1 MPPSIQELDATVR
14 AFYEGRGEQQKA
26 AQAALNQF
34 KEDPDAWI
42 MVDEILSQASY
53 EQTKFLGLQ
62 VLDNVIMTRWKVL
75 PREQCQ
81 GIRNFVVQYILQC
94 SSSEEALRTHRTL
107 LNKLNLVLVSVLKQE
122 WPHNW
127 PTFINEIISACH
139 SSLSVCEN
147 NMIILRLLSEEVFDY
162 SAEQMTS
169 TKTRNL
175 KTTMCA
181 EFSQIFQLCQ
191 EILNSATQPSLIK
204 ATLGTLLRFCNWIPL
219 GYIFETPLIET
230 LRTRFL
236 EVPEFRNLTLQC
248 LTEIGGLQTGGPGQL
263 NTYDEQLVKM
273 FTEVLASI
281 SNIIPLDMDLK
292 TTYPQSNS
300 RDQEFIQNLALF
312 LCNFYSMHLP
322 LIENLPNRDFLTHGH
337 FYLIRISQID
347 DREIFKICL
356 DYWLK
361 LVQELYEEMQSL
373 PISDMGSMSLGMMSG
388 GGAPNPALLT
398 NYPLRKHKY
407 NEVLSNLRVVMIEKM
422 VRPEEVLIVEND
434 EGEIVREFV
443 KETDT
448 VQLYKTIRECLVYLT
463 HLDVVDTEQIMTE
476 KLARQV
482 DGSEWSWHNCNVLCW
497 AIGSISLAMNEE
509 TEKRFLVTVIKDLLG
524 LTEMKR
530 GKDNKAVVAS
540 NIMYIVGQYPRFL
553 KAHWKFLKT
562 VVNKLFEFMH
572 ESHEGVQDMAC
583 DTFIKIAKQCRRHF
597 VALQPSENEPFIEEI
612 IRNLGKITCDLTPQ
626 QVHTFYEACG
636 YMVAAQG
643 NRNQQERLLAEL
655 MAIPNAAWDE
665 IIKQATMNPAILQ
678 DADTIKIIGNIMKT
692 NVSACSSIGPYF
704 FPQIGRLY
712 NDMLQMYAATSQL
725 ISEAVAREGEVATK
739 MPKVRG
745 LRTIKKE
752 ILKLV
757 ETFVDKAEDL
767 QAVRTQMVPQLL
779 DSVLVDYNRN
789 VPGARDAEVLK
800 AMTAMIT
807 KLSGLMED
815 QVPVIMENVFECTL
829 DMINKDFSEFP
840 EHRVEFFNLLRAINL
855 HCFPALLKLDNRQF
869 KFVIDSCLWASK
881 HDNRD
886 VETAGLNMCLE
897 LINNIAEKTDVQTSN
912 AFFNQFFITILQD
925 VFFVLTDQDHKA
937 GFKTQSML
945 LMKLFYFVH
954 PADGTQPKIQ
964 GPIYQPDQA
973 QPGTSN
979 REFLGN
985 FVSTL
990 LQNAF
995 TNLTP
1000 VQITAFVE
1008 GLFTLNTQY
1017 DKFRLALRD
1026 FLISLREFAGDNAEL
1041 YQVEKEQQE
1050 RETRAAELERRSKVG
1065 GLLKPSE
1072 LEENDEL

>member
-1 MPPSIQELDATVR
+1 MAPTIPELDLMVQS
-14 AFYEGRGEQQKA
+14 FYEGRGEQQKA
-26 AQAALNQF
+26 AQTALNQF
-34 KEDPDAWI
+34 KEDPDAWLL
-42 MVDEILSQASY
+42 VDKILAESRHP
-53 EQTKFLGLQ
+53 QTKYIGLQ
-62 VLDNVIMTRWKVL
+62 ILDSVIMTRWKVL
-75 PREQCQ
+75 PREQCL
-81 GIRNFVVQYILQC
+81 GIRNFVVNFIIQA
-94 SSSEEALRTHRTL
+94 SSTEESLRSQRTL
-107 LNKLNLVLVSVLKQE
+107 VNKLNLVLVSILKQE

-127 PTFINEIISACH
+127 PTFINEIISACR
-139 SSLSVCEN
+139 SNLSICEN

-169 TKTRNL
+169 AKTRSL
-175 KTTMCA
+175 KTTMCN

-191 EILNSATQPSLIK
+191 EILTSANQPSLVK
-204 ATLGTLLRFCNWIPL
+204 ATLETLLRFCNWIPL

-236 EVPEFRNLTLQC
+236 EAPEFRNVTLQV
-248 LTEIGGLQTGGPGQL
+248 LTEIGGLVTSTPGQP
-263 NTYDEQLVKM
+263 NAYAEQLVKM
-273 FTEVLASI
+273 FVDVLTTI
-281 SNIIPLDMDLK
+281 SGIIPLDLDLK
-292 TTYPQSNS
+292 STYPQSNS
-300 RDQEFIQNLALF
+300 KDQEFLQELALF
-312 LCNFYSMHLP
+312 LCNFFGQHVDLV
-322 LIENLPNRDFLTHGH
+322 ENLPNRDFLTHGH
-337 FYLIRISQID
+337 FYLIRISQIE

-361 LVQELYEEMQSL
+361 LVQELYEEMQTAPL
-373 PISDMGSMSLGMMSG
+373 AEMNPLMLGSSSTN
-388 GGAPNPALLT
+388 GAVNPNLLQ
-398 NYPLRKHKY
+398 NFPLRMHKY
-407 NEVLSNLRVVMIEKM
+407 KEVLSNLRVVMIEKM

-443 KETDT
+443 KESDT

-463 HLDVVDTEQIMTE
+463 HLDVIDTETIMTE
-476 KLARQV
+476 KLQKQV

-583 DTFIKIAKQCRRHF
+583 DTFIKIARQCRRHF

-612 IRNLGKITCDLTPQ
+612 IRNLQRITCDLTPQ

-643 NRNQQERLLAEL
+643 NKHQQERLLAEL
-655 MAIPNAAWDE
+655 MNAPNAAWDE
-665 IIKQATMNPAILQ
+665 IIRAATQDPQILQ

-692 NVSACSSIGPYF
+692 NVSACVSIGPYF
-704 FPQIGRLY
+704 GPQIGRIYL
-712 NDMLQMYAATSQL
+712 DMLQMYRATSQL
-725 ISEAVAREGEVATK
+725 ISEAVVTEGELAPR

-752 ILKLV
+752 ILKLI
-757 ETFVDKAEDL
+757 EGYVDKAEDL
-767 QAVRTQMVPQLL
+767 QAIRQQMVPQLL

-800 AMTAMIT
+800 AMSTIIT
-807 KLSGLMED
+807 RLTGLMED
-815 QVPVIMENVFECTL
+815 QVPIIMQNVFECTL
-829 DMINKDFSEFP
+829 EMINKDFSEFP

-869 KFVIDSCLWASK
+869 KFVIDACMWASK

-886 VETAGLNMCLE
+886 VESAGLNMCLE
-897 LINNIAEKTDVQTSN
+897 LVINIAEKTDVQTSN
-912 AFFNQFFITILQD
+912 AFFQQFFIGILQD
-925 VFFVLTDQDHKA
+925 VFFVLTDPDHKA
-937 GFKTQSML
+937 GFKTQSLL
-945 LMKLFYFVH
+945 LMRMFYFVL
-954 PADGTQPKIQ
+954 PADGSTPKIQ
-964 GPIYQPDQA
+964 GPVYTDQA
-973 QPGTSN
+973 PAGTGN
-979 REFLGN
+979 KEFLAE
-985 FVSTL
+985 FVGGL
-990 LQNAF
+990 LRNAF
-995 TNLTP
+995 PNL
-1000 VQITAFVE
+1000 QIAQIGAFIE
-1008 GLFTLNTQY
+1008 CLFTMNTSY
-1017 DKFRLALRD
+1017 EKFRLQVRD
-1026 FLISLREFAGDNAEL
+1026 FLISLKEFAGDNADL
-1041 YQVEKEQQE
+1041 FIVEKEQE
-1050 RETRAAELERRSKVG
+1050 AADKLTAEHERRAKVG

-1072 LEENDEL
+1072 IEDDEL